1 MIKLIIPKAVLWV
14 TFSEAFHSQL
24 YFFLLYVYSSPQLSP
39 SCLAFTRA
47 QTSATER
54 SRNRHAILHPPHA
67 STWPCSSLRTSVTP
81 ASPNNLFSA
90 LLSLIHSS
98 LALRRPRSE
107 AAFAQVTN
115 VCVTKWNRFFSSSL
129 PPSPQQHSIPL
140 MSENCRPHPPAI
152 ERPPRHNCT
161 CTCTFCFS
169 HCASRLP
176 HKSDQIPSLFPW
188 MAATFPAHKANLG
201 VTATPASFSPHTQF
215 TAEPAGS
222 APQRPWNPPTSLHLQ
237 RHYPHSN
244 CFRLLVSTR
253 AFLLRLMK
261 PNFSKCNAPSP
272 ARPCPW
278 ETDYS
283 LQAGTWL
290 GPFSVSP
297 ASSNTIFSRVPH
309 LTHQTIW
316 SKGQSCAHH
325 YIFSV

>member
-1 MIKLIIPKAVLWV
+1 MVLHQDFTVILGLTSYVLAHCPNQYFPLFIYRPLQNPINVDFLYLDSLTNLAIKLWGRGTLR
-14 TFSEAFHSQL
+14 
-24 YFFLLYVYSSPQLSP
+24 SSKKEQLS
-39 SCLAFTRA
+39 
-47 QTSATER
+47 
-54 SRNRHAILHPPHA
+54 
-67 STWPCSSLRTSVTP
+67 
-81 ASPNNLFSA
+81 NN
-90 LLSLIHSS
+90 S
-98 LALRRPRSE
+98 LA
-107 AAFAQVTN
+107 
-115 VCVTKWNRFFSSSL
+115 VCKYFHIHYLIWS
-129 PPSPQQHSIPL
+129 
-140 MSENCRPHPPAI
+140 
-152 ERPPRHNCT
+152 
-161 CTCTFCFS
+161 
-169 HCASRLP
+169 
-176 HKSDQIPSLFPW
+176 IPSLFPW